1 MTWPLPPPVRPG
13 DRVGVAAL
21 SGPVAPERLEAGVET
36 LVRLGFEPVL
46 ATNLGSRTRLFAGP
60 DGQRL
65 EAFHRLVEDPTLNAV
80 FFARGGSGILRVL
93 DRLDWELLARRP
105 RAYIGY
111 SDVTPFLNLV
121 VHRLGWCAFHGPMPA
136 VEMATGLTSEEEVSL
151 LGALG
156 GEFPVNLPVQPVLP
170 GVLRPVEGPLLG
182 GCLSLLT
189 ATLGTDLATSL
200 DHSILFWEEIDE
212 PLYRLDRMLTHLR
225 LSGSLTAL
233 RGMVIGRVQAVDEEP
248 CEGPG
253 PEVGGLEQVLAEWAE
268 GVDWPVATG
277 LDSGHCRPNLTLPL
291 GARARLDPARGRLVV
306 GLPAEDED
314 ADD

>member
-1 MTWPLPPPVRPG
+1 MTRPLPPPVRPG

-21 SGPVAPERLEAGVET
+21 SGPILAERLEAGVET

-46 ATNLGSRTRLFAGP
+46 ATNLGSRSRLFAGP
-60 DGQRL
+60 DDERL
-65 EAFHRLVEDPTLNAV
+65 EAFHRLAADPTLSAI
-80 FFARGGSGILRVL
+80 FFARGGYGILRVL
-93 DRLDWELLARRP
+93 ERLDWELLARYP
-105 RAYIGY
+105 RAYVGY

-136 VEMATGLTSEEEVSL
+136 VEMADDLTSDEEISL

-156 GEFPVNLPVQPVLP
+156 GELPATLPVQPVLP
-170 GVLRPVEGPLLG
+170 GASRSVEGPLLG

-189 ATLGTDLATSL
+189 ATLGTGLATSL
-200 DHSILFWEEIDE
+200 DHSILFWEDVDE
-212 PLYRLDRMLTHLR
+212 PLYRLDRMLTHLW
-225 LSGSLTAL
+225 LSGSLTSL
-233 RGMVIGRVQAVDEEP
+233 RGMVVGRVQAVDDEP
-248 CEGPG
+248 CGG
-253 PEVGGLEQVLAEWAE
+253 SSPEAGGLEQVLAEWAD

-291 GARARLDPARGRLVV
+291 GARARLDPARGHLVV
-306 GLPAEDED
+306 GLPTDNRD